1 MDSTLSP
8 NPAPAP
14 TMDSH
19 DQRKR
24 SLVDLLYL
32 LVSVW
37 IYIFSLFYPLA
48 GIILGVV
55 FMTWASTDDVKRMGK
70 TCLILGIINI
80 ALLLLALGLT
90 LALGGLA
97 SSLPFAHHWGGV

>member
-1 MDSTLSP
+1 MDSIVSP
-8 NPAPAP
+8 NPIPAP
-14 TMDSH
+14 VVDSH
-19 DQRKR
+19 DHRKR

-37 IYIFSLFYPLA
+37 IYLVSLFYPLI
-48 GIILGVV
+48 GIVLGVV
-55 FMTWASTDDVKRMGK
+55 FMTWATTDDVKRMGK

-90 LALGGLA
+90 VALGGLA

>member
-1 MDSTLSP
+1 MDSTVSP
-8 NPAPAP
+8 NPVPAP
-14 TMDSH
+14 TIDPH
-19 DQRKR
+19 DARKR

-37 IYIFSLFYPLA
+37 IYLVSLFYPLV

-55 FMTWASTDDVKRMGK
+55 FLTWATTDDVKRMGK

-90 LALGGLA
+90 VALGGLF
-97 SSLPFAHHWGGV
+97 SSLPFAHKWGGV

>member
-1 MDSTLSP
+1 MDPISTPLP
-8 NPAPAP
+8 TPAVTA
-14 TMDSH
+14 DSH
-19 DQRKR
+19 ELRKR

-37 IYIFSLFYPLA
+37 IYLVSLFYPLV

-90 LALGGLA
+90 VALGGLF
-97 SSLPFAHHWGGV
+97 SSLPFAHKWGGV